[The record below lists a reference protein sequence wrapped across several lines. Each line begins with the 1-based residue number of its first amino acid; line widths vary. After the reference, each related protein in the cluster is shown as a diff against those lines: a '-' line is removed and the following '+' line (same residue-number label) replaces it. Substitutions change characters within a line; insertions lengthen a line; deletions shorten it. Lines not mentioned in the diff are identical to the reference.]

1 LGLDSTICEL
11 AAGPAPLLRDLE
23 RRFAEALDG
32 AAHPIARHRELVM
45 MPLPYHEVMSED
57 VEVLLRRL
65 IAGAER
71 DPDVLAII
79 LFGSRARADAGPRS
93 DVDVCL
99 VLDLGVPSGLPASRK
114 RLGYLTSGD
123 VDLTI
128 FQQLPLYI
136 RSRILKEGRVVFVRD
151 EDRLY
156 DLAVRTAR
164 SFEGFRHRYRRYL
177 DAVARD

>member
-1 LGLDSTICEL
+1 
-11 AAGPAPLLRDLE
+11 
-23 RRFAEALDG
+23 
-32 AAHPIARHRELVM
+32 
-45 MPLPYHEVMSED
+45 MSKD
-57 VEVLLRRL
+57 VEVVLRRL
-65 IAGAER
+65 VTRAER

-79 LFGSRARADAGPRS
+79 LFGSRARADAEPRS

-99 VLDLGVPSGLPASRK
+99 VLDPGTPAGLPASRK
-114 RLGYLTSGD
+114 RLEYLSSGD

-136 RSRILKEGRVVFVRD
+136 RSRILKEGQVVFVRD

-164 SFEGFRHRYRRYL
+164 SFEGFRHHYRRYL
-177 DAVARD
+177 DAIARD